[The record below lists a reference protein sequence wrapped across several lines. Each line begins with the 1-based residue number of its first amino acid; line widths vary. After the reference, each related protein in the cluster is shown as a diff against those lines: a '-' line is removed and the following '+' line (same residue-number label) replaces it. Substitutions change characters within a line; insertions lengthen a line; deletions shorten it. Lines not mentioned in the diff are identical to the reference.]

1 LLFDKGGSALMK
13 RTFPE
18 YKANRDATPEA
29 IKMFPIFKHY

>member
-1 LLFDKGGSALMK
+1 LLFDKGGSAVK

-29 IKMFPIFKHY
+29 IKIFPIFKHY

>member
-1 LLFDKGGSALMK
+1 VAARIEK

-29 IKMFPIFKHY
+29 IKIAVPYIQDY